1 MTGSVVAACTRET
14 SAGALGASTT
24 SHWAPTDCIQVPV
37 QLIRMPIHSQRKARL
52 LNGAQAEASGATV
65 LVVKYLLGDAAAGH
79 RLGLACGAGR
89 VHGTEPR
96 VSPFLAGS
104 HCQYPSHGYRIHR
117 RSQHPREGIVLTL

>member
-24 SHWAPTDCIQVPV
+24 SHCAPTVCIHVPV
-37 QLIRMPIHSQRKARL
+37 QLISTPIHSHRKARL
-52 LNGAQAEASGATV
+52 LNGAKAGASGVTV
-65 LVVKYLLGDAAAGH
+65 LLVKYLLGDAAGGH
-79 RLGLACGAGR
+79 RLGLACVAGR

-104 HCQYPSHGYRIHR
+104 HCQYPSQRYRPHR
-117 RSQHPREGIVLTL
+117 ISQQSREGCV